1 MWLAPLALAG
11 LAAVAL
17 PLLVHWLA
25 RHEAARRVFPTVR
38 FLPRTPPTSVRRH
51 RLTDLALLALRIAIV
66 AAAAAALAQ
75 PALVTPPAPGGRPAQ
90 AVVIDSSASMLRT
103 LADGRTGASAADAA
117 LAALDVQPGD
127 DAVVIRTADLRDGVV
142 QAGAWLRTQPRVG
155 EVTVISDFQV
165 GALVEADLDALPVTA
180 GRRFVRVRVHG
191 AAAAEAA
198 ARAVVSS
205 EAISDEIAS
214 ELTTPTIV
222 IAFEGAP
229 EFADLQATATP
240 ITTPAMYNIARRV
253 DPEMTSGVF
262 SGALVDSEKTPDV
275 ISELI
280 VLSTLPPDSV
290 EAAALIAR
298 ALRVAA
304 ESPVPLAEREPD
316 VLAAEVIDAWQRDP
330 RPGDVPRSGE
340 PAPFGRWLWALVL
353 VLLAVETW
361 VRRTRPTA
369 IVPTRTEEDA
379 HARVA

>member
-1 MWLAPLALAG
+1 
-11 LAAVAL
+11 
-17 PLLVHWLA
+17 
-25 RHEAARRVFPTVR
+25 
-38 FLPRTPPTSVRRH
+38 
-51 RLTDLALLALRIAIV
+51 
-66 AAAAAALAQ
+66 
-75 PALVTPPAPGGRPAQ
+75 
-90 AVVIDSSASMLRT
+90 MLRT

-117 LAALDVQPGD
+117 LAVLDVPPGD
-127 DAVVIRTADLRDGVV
+127 DVVVIRTADVRDGVA
-142 QAGAWLRTQPRVG
+142 QAGAWLRTQSRVG

-165 GALVEADLDALPVTA
+165 GALVEADFDALPATA
-180 GRRFVRVRVHG
+180 GRRFVRVGVTGTVPAPPGVGTVRVHG

-198 ARAVVSS
+198 ARAVMSAEAMSS
-205 EAISDEIAS
+205 VIAS
-214 ELTTPTIV
+214 ALTTPTIV

-229 EFADLQATATP
+229 EFADLKAAATP
-240 ITTPAMYNIARRV
+240 IKTPAMYDIARRV
-253 DPEMTSGVF
+253 DPELTSGVF

-298 ALRVAA
+298 ALRAA
-304 ESPVPLAEREPD
+304 RESSVPLAEREPD
-316 VLAAEVIDAWQRDP
+316 VLTADVTDAWQRDP
-330 RPGDVPRSGE
+330 RPQEVPRSGE